1 MRGGE
6 LHHSPWTSSTSE
18 RNAGKHGGQP
28 GRSAPPLLVSYSQ
41 IQAERRAGE
50 GHRRGG
56 SIMLEEVEQHID
68 GETAEEVDAV
78 GAQEGG
84 V

>member
-1 MRGGE
+1 M
-6 LHHSPWTSSTSE
+6 LHLRVNNTNIGSV
-18 RNAGKHGGQP
+18 Q
-28 GRSAPPLLVSYSQ
+28 SARPHSQ
-41 IQAERRAGE
+41 IQVERRGG

-56 SIMLEEVEQHID
+56 GIMLEEAQQHID

-78 GAQEGG
+78 GAQEGR